1 MTLPGGTELIV
12 ILLIVL
18 LLFGSKRLPELARSL
33 RRSRDEFRKPSDGED
48 GGPEGSEGPDGSA
61 PDGTDDRA

>member
-33 RRSRDEFRKPSDGED
+33 RRSREEFRKPSGDED
-48 GGPEGSEGPDGSA
+48 GGPGGSEGLDGSA
-61 PDGTDDRA
+61 PDGADDRA